1 MNSPCLHSLINPSAL
16 SSQSYFRSLVEQALG
31 CGLLRPEDVPRFRR
45 ELMEILF
52 AQRTRLDGGENSSV
66 PASVARS
73 MMDSIAFVI
82 GMELKFCPDPD
93 SAATMLRDF
102 PLEGIFSA
110 GLERGKM
117 KLVLASHIHR
127 KIMGGLFDTPN
138 VFWKT
143 TAVDGI
149 AAFFRVYS
157 LDTAAHETHI
167 TADYPLCLG
176 RPDSCGIEFILEY
189 LRGLDAE
196 NSFLLRFAPM
206 DVHRLMLGV
215 SGDYAS
221 CPVNVFETAVLAAA
235 ALACAG
241 RSCRRLDP
249 SASDISSLAERIRG
263 LDSGGIRGVLET
275 ALEGVDMEIG
285 IPAESRAYLRRCLDV
300 LARTVSVASGLE
312 ALGRLIPSR

>member
-1 MNSPCLHSLINPSAL
+1 MNSLRLHSLINPSRL
-16 SSQSYFRSLVEQALG
+16 SARSYFRSLVEQALG
-31 CGLLRPEDVPRFRR
+31 CGILRPEELARFRM

-52 AQRTRLDGGENSSV
+52 AQMTRLDGGGNSSL
-66 PASVARS
+66 PASAARS
-73 MMDSIAFVI
+73 MMDSIVFVI
-82 GMELKFCPDPD
+82 GMELKFCPEPD
-93 SAATMLRDF
+93 SAAAMLRDF
-102 PLEGIFSA
+102 PLEEIFSA

-127 KIMGGLFDTPN
+127 KIRGGLFDSPN

-221 CPVNVFETAVLAAA
+221 CPVNIFETVVLSAA
-235 ALACAG
+235 ALAAAG

-249 SASDISSLAERIRG
+249 SAADIDFLAGKIRG
-263 LDSGGIRGVLET
+263 LDSDGIRGILET
-275 ALEGVDMEIG
+275 ALEKMDMEIG
-285 IPAESRAYLRRCLDV
+285 IPAESRAYVRRCLDV
-300 LARTVSVASGLE
+300 LAHTVSVACGLGT
-312 ALGRLIPSR
+312 LDKLIPSR